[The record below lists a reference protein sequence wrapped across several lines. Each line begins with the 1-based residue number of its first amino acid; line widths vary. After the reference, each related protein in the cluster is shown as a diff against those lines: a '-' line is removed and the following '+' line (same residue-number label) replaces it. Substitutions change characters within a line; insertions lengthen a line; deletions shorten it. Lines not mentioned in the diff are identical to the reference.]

1 MNSAFKSKNI
11 FTNLKYAYQRIKKG
25 YCDADLW
32 EIDGWFL
39 TVVPDMLKQFSKTH
53 NGYPEILRRKYYE
66 KNKNTLNITYEKFI
80 CDCGEKAG
88 EAFDREWTEILNQMS
103 EGFETLNNLRLNN
116 YQSPKGKNSAEEIK
130 NKAFDLFSEWFFNL
144 WD

>member
-11 FTNLKYAYQRIKKG
+11 FTNLKYAYQRIKRG

-39 TVVPDMLKQFSKTH
+39 TVVPDMLKQFSKTRK
-53 NGYPEILRRKYYE
+53 GYPEILRRKYYE
-66 KNKNTLNITYEKFI
+66 KNNNTLNITYEKFI

-88 EAFDREWTEILNQMS
+88 EVCDREWTEILNQMS
-103 EGFETLNNLRLNN
+103 EGFETLNNLSLNN
-116 YQSPKGKNSAEEIK
+116 YQSPKGQKFAEEIK
-130 NKAFDLFSEWFFNL
+130 NKAFDLFS
-144 WD
+144 